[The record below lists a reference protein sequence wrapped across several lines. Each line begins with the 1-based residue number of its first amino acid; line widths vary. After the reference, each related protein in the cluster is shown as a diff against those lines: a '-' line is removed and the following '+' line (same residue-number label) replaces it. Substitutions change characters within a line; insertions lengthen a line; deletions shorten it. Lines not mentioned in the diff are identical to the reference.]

1 MLMLL
6 HPMQEKV
13 NQTIFPSGEKIDR
26 TNFGTAIQS
35 NVLRRV
41 NLLFEF
47 SSLFDWLAERFCAL
61 FVVLFTWVQIPAED
75 NFWWKTI
82 QGVCGVKG

>member
-1 MLMLL
+1 MLLLL

-47 SSLFDWLAERFCAL
+47 SSLFD
-61 FVVLFTWVQIPAED
+61 
-75 NFWWKTI
+75 
-82 QGVCGVKG
+82 